1 MSRSCLRIYTG
12 LIRDSIQTAISAAIT
27 AAMRLPKTLNIV
39 LNAAAGFEILKVY
52 RINKEE

>member
-1 MSRSCLRIYTG
+1 MV
-12 LIRDSIQTAISAAIT
+12 ISAAIT
-27 AAMRLPKTLNIV
+27 VAMKLQRTLSIV